1 MTEKE
6 IETVD
11 DAKLWL
17 RACSLYLADADAVSL
32 GRRSCAKLSRAFARV
47 ARLLGEESPR
57 RTAHASGSDF
67 IAFAA
72 SGGPP
77 PLPEQM
83 HAVPPGAPAPRS
95 PLQPRPAHAQ
105 FVPLPQ
111 AGPNVIALIPAAV
124 RRGDGAA

>member
-32 GRRSCAKLSRAFARV
+32 NRRSCAKLSRAFARV
-47 ARLLGEESPR
+47 ARLLGEERPR

-77 PLPEQM
+77 PLPAKM
-83 HAVPPGAPAPRS
+83 HAVPPGAPTPRM
-95 PLQPRPAHAQ
+95 PLQPLPAHAQ
-105 FVPLPQ
+105 FVPLPE
-111 AGPNVIALIPAAV
+111 AGANVVALLPAAA
-124 RRGDGAA
+124 RCGDGTS

>member
-11 DAKLWL
+11 EALGWL
-17 RACSLYLADADAVSL
+17 RACGLYLADGREVHLSARSAV
-32 GRRSCAKLSRAFARV
+32 AFSRTFARV
-47 ARLLGEESPR
+47 ARILGGEQQR
-57 RTAHASGSDF
+57 RTAQASGSDF

-77 PLPEQM
+77 PLS
-83 HAVPPGAPAPRS
+83 AR
-95 PLQPRPAHAQ
+95 AHV
-105 FVPLPQ
+105 VPLPN
-111 AGPNVIALIPAAV
+111 AGPNVVALIPAAV

>member
-1 MTEKE
+1 MTERE

-32 GRRSCAKLSRAFARV
+32 NRRSCAKLSRAFARV
-47 ARLLGEESPR
+47 ARLLGGESPR

-67 IAFAA
+67 ISFAA

-77 PLPEQM
+77 PLPPQA
-83 HAVPPGAPAPRS
+83 HAVP
-95 PLQPRPAHAQ
+95 
-105 FVPLPQ
+105 LPEV
-111 AGPNVIALIPAAV
+111 GPNVIALIPAAA
-124 RRGDGAA
+124 RRGDGTS

>member
-1 MTEKE
+1 MTEQE
-6 IETVD
+6 IATVD

-32 GRRSCAKLSRAFARV
+32 NRRSCAKLSRAFARV

-77 PLPEQM
+77 PLPPQM
-83 HAVPPGAPAPRS
+83 HAVPPGAPRPRS
-95 PLQPRPAHAQ
+95 PLQQLQAQ
-105 FVPLPQ
+105 FVPMPE
-111 AGPNVIALIPAAV
+111 AGANVVAMIPAMA